1 MNTQQLLEQLLNT
14 SKQWVEQGKTLAENK
29 LNIPENGPEREKMLD
44 GLKKGAAMA
53 ALMTALIGTRSGRK
67 ITGTAIKLGGIAAI
81 GGVAFKAY
89 KNWQGNASGTPI
101 NELENQAAEQRSLL
115 LIKAMVAA
123 ANADGHIDETEQAT
137 IKQSVLDMHLSQEL
151 FDEIEQI
158 IQQPLGATQI
168 AEHVTDDASASEVYL
183 ATRLFIDNSIGNN
196 IESNAD
202 NTTPSTEQTYLQDLI
217 AALQLSPE
225 LLSELEKS
233 LAE

>member
-14 SKQWVEQGKTLAENK
+14 SKQWVEQGKALAEDK
-29 LNIPENGPEREKMLD
+29 LNIPEDGPEREKMLD

-53 ALMTALIGTRSGRK
+53 ALMTALVGTRGGRK

-89 KNWQGNASGTPI
+89 KNWQGKASGAPI
-101 NELENQAAEQRSLL
+101 SELDSTAAEQRSLL

-123 ANADGHIDETEQAT
+123 ANADGHINEAEQAT

-158 IQQPLGATQI
+158 IETPLDAKQLATQ
-168 AEHVTDDASASEVYL
+168 VLDDASASEVYL
-183 ATRLFIDNSIGNN
+183 ASRLFIDN
-196 IESNAD
+196 
-202 NTTPSTEQTYLQDLI
+202 TTDHTPPSAEQAYLQDLI
-217 AALQLSPE
+217 DALQLSPE
-225 LLSELEKS
+225 LVSELEKS
-233 LAE
+233 LVE